1 MKTFKQFREES
12 FLDKLDK
19 LNKDLEKSLPLP
31 PKPKPNPD
39 HYIIKDLKRR
49 EQGKT
54 FSRRDL
60 KFSVQHMGK
69 TKAPSEVT
77 PSYMPFIPSKQSR
90 LY

>member
-1 MKTFKQFREES
+1 MKTFKQFCENI
-12 FLDKLDK
+12 DT
-19 LNKDLEKSLPLP
+19 N
-31 PKPKPNPD
+31 
-39 HYIIKDLKRR
+39 YITRDLKRR

-54 FSRRDL
+54 FSRRDI
-60 KFSVQHMGK
+60 KFSVKHMGK

>member
-12 FLDKLDK
+12 FLDKIDK
-19 LNKDLEKSLPLP
+19 LGKDLKKSLP
-31 PKPKPNPD
+31 PKPKPNPN

>member
-1 MKTFKQFREES
+1 MKTFKEFCEENV
-12 FLDKLDK
+12 FDKMNKELKK
-19 LNKDLEKSLPLP
+19 LLP
-31 PKPKPNPD
+31 PKPEPNPN